1 MKDQTRHGSP
11 SRSGLWISI
20 LLLALLALPA
30 LGQDRVAQLSKAS
43 GEVKITRAADGSVEE
58 AKQVGPRVRGGSV
71 FAGDVIATGAGGS
84 TTVAFSDGTLVDLA
98 ADTRITVEEK
108 DLSALV
114 AAGKSDRPIGRT
126 IKVLAGDIFSEIAD
140 NPSVATEFETPS
152 GVAAVKGTKLSISV
166 GDAEAK

>member
-1 MKDQTRHGSP
+1 MKDQALPGSP
-11 SRSGLWISI
+11 SRSGLWIFV
-20 LLLALLALPA
+20 LFLALLALPA
-30 LGQDRVAQLSKAS
+30 LGQDRLAQLSKAS
-43 GEVKITRAADGSVEE
+43 GEVKITRADGSVEE

-71 FAGDVIATGAGGS
+71 FAGDVIATGADGS

-98 ADTRITVEEK
+98 ASTSITVEEK

-114 AAGKSDRPIGRT
+114 ASGKSDRPIGRT

-166 GDAEAK
+166 GRAEGE